1 MTLPEIAFT
10 TASDGLWLPFIRATF
25 SVIET
30 PPTKVNSGLVTMDV
44 KALTIPDVKI
54 LNLKKFE
61 DARGF
66 FSETYNKKALSDL
79 GIDLEFV
86 QDNQSLSAAVGTIRG
101 LHYQTHP
108 FAQDKLVRVVRG
120 RILDIAVDIRRSSP
134 TFGKWVA
141 AEISAA
147 MWNQI
152 LIPIGFAHAIC
163 TLEPNTELI
172 YKVTNYYSPQH
183 DFGIR
188 WNDPD
193 LAIEWPFAL
202 DQVVVSDKDR
212 KQPFFRDVINW
223 F

>member
-1 MTLPEIAFT
+1 
-10 TASDGLWLPFIRATF
+10 
-25 SVIET
+25 
-30 PPTKVNSGLVTMDV
+30 MDV
-44 KALTIPDVKI
+44 RALEIPDVKI
-54 LNLKKFE
+54 LAPKKFE

-66 FSETYNKKALSDL
+66 FSETYNKKALADV
-79 GIDLEFV
+79 GVALEFV

-120 RILDIAVDIRRSSP
+120 RILDVAVDIRRSSP

-147 MWNQI
+147 KWNQI
-152 LIPIGFAHAIC
+152 LIPVGFAHGIC
-163 TLEPNTELI
+163 TLESNTELI
-172 YKVTNYYSPQH
+172 YKVTNYYSPRH

-188 WNDPD
+188 WDDPD
-193 LAIEWPFAL
+193 LKIEWPFPN
-202 DQVVVSDKDR
+202 DQVMLSDKDA
-212 KQPFFRDVINW
+212 KQPLFRDVVNW